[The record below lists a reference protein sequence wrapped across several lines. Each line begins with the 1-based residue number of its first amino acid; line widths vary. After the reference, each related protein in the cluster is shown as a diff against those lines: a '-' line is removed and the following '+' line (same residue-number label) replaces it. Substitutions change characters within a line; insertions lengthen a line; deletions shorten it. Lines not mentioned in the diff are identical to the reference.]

1 MENTEEM
8 GIKEFIGLSACCM
21 MLTAV
26 GIDVMLPAFGEIRKH
41 LNLDESST
49 ATAYIVTSFFW
60 GQIFQLVFGAMS
72 DIQGRIFVLRVGFPL
87 YILGGLLAASA
98 GTLPLMCIGRFIAG
112 MGASAVFM
120 TIMASVRDR
129 FEGDQMA
136 RVMSFV
142 FTVFLLTP
150 VLAPF
155 IGFGIL
161 KISSWRVVFL
171 FPPVFGV
178 FVFLWSLRLK
188 ETLKPEC
195 RIQANFR
202 EQLSAFRQVIAAR
215 GFLRYTMVTTLL
227 FGGISAYVSN
237 VAYLINDL
245 YGKPELFSW
254 IFAAVG
260 LVMALGAFTNGSMSK
275 KLGARKCIKWLVI
288 SYFIISLL
296 LLAANLLNRP
306 IPNLYSFFIGIAL
319 LLGLNLAIEPN
330 SSALAMANT
339 GKNAGVAS
347 AVYGTSFFFAGATIG
362 TLIGYFLSLDILAFS
377 IGFSVIGTLVLY
389 IVIQD
394 KQP

>member
-1 MENTEEM
+1 M

-26 GIDVMLPAFGEIRKH
+26 GIDVMLPAFGEIRRH
-41 LNLDESST
+41 LKLDETST

-72 DIQGRIFVLRVGFPL
+72 DIKGRLYVLRIGFPL

-129 FEGDQMA
+129 FEGEQMA
-136 RVMSFV
+136 RVMSFI

-155 IGFGIL
+155 IGLGLL

-171 FPPVFGV
+171 FPPVFAV
-178 FVFLWSLRLK
+178 FVLLWSLRLK
-188 ETLKPEC
+188 ETLRPES
-195 RIQANFR
+195 RTRASFR
-202 EQLSAFRQVIAAR
+202 GQLNAFRQVIAAR
-215 GFLRYTMVTTLL
+215 GFLRYTLVTTLL
-227 FGGISAYVSN
+227 FGGISGYVSN
-237 VAYLINDL
+237 VAFLVNNV

-254 IFAAVG
+254 IFAGVG
-260 LVMALGAFTNGSMSK
+260 LLMALGAFSNAGLSR
-275 KLGARKCIKWLVI
+275 KLGIRKCIKFLVI
-288 SYFIISLL
+288 AYFAISLL
-296 LLAANLLNRP
+296 LLVISFLSKP
-306 IPNLYSFFIGIAL
+306 IPDIYCFFICIAL

-330 SSALAMANT
+330 SSALAMADT
-339 GKNAGVAS
+339 GKNAGMAS
-347 AVYGTSFFFAGATIG
+347 AFYGTSFFFAGAMIG
-362 TLIGYFLSLDILAFS
+362 TLIGYFLSLDLLAIS
-377 IGFSVIGTLVLY
+377 IGFSAIGTLVLS
-389 IVIQD
+389 IVLQD
-394 KQP
+394 KQSLTKK